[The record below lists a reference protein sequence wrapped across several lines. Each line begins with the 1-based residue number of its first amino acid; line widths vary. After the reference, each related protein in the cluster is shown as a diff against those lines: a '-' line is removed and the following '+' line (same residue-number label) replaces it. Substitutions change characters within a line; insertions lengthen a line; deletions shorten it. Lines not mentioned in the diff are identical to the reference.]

1 MLQQKNKKPLIEIEK
16 PMEVKITGTKRIIQI
31 KNKKIPVHSFYLAKG
46 AKANFEKISN

>member
-31 KNKKIPVHSFYLAKG
+31 QTMKKNYK
-46 AKANFEKISN
+46 N